1 ACSTPRR
8 RRSPRRER
16 ASSSS
21 TSRAST
27 STSTRCARG
36 ASARSRGPSRASP
49 VPRPSTSATATAFRG
64 GSPGR
69 SRTGRGDGAAAPRPA
84 RARRSSPRSRWRARP
99 PASTPPCSRAR
110 GARTSSSVSS
120 TWAPRRSS
128 RPPSWP
134 SGSARPCPTWIPRA
148 STPAQTAAWYR
159 DRARRR
165 APRWPPSWREHGWS
179 AVTSTGNLDKDSGGT
194 LESACPTTRQYPMEG
209 LAMRRLLVC
218 SLVFGMLLTGATV
231 PALAQDTLKIG
242 APQPMTGPDAPFG
255 DKFKK
260 AYSMAVD
267 EINAKGGVNGKK
279 LEVIIDDHQAKNAL
293 AATVAEKLI
302 TQGKVLVLTG
312 GRASGQA
319 VEIASVAQRLKTP
332 YVVDHPS
339 ADIITAKGFEW
350 VFRNN
355 PTGSIY
361 PQAFNKFITEVPGA
375 MPKSAAVVY
384 DNSVFGKTIS
394 NSAMTFLKSKAVPI
408 VNDEAYP
415 VNSLDFKPV
424 MTKVKANNPDYLLL
438 VAVATTDAILL
449 TRHAKEIGV
458 APRAFVGFGAG
469 FGVEA
474 SPTELAPHSHTP

>member
-1 ACSTPRR
+1 M
-8 RRSPRRER
+8 ED
-16 ASSSS
+16 
-21 TSRAST
+21 
-27 STSTRCARG
+27 
-36 ASARSRGPSRASP
+36 
-49 VPRPSTSATATAFRG
+49 AT
-64 GSPGR
+64 
-69 SRTGRGDGAAAPRPA
+69 
-84 RARRSSPRSRWRARP
+84 
-99 PASTPPCSRAR
+99 
-110 GARTSSSVSS
+110 
-120 TWAPRRSS
+120 
-128 RPPSWP
+128 
-134 SGSARPCPTWIPRA
+134 
-148 STPAQTAAWYR
+148 
-159 DRARRR
+159 
-165 APRWPPSWREHGWS
+165 
-179 AVTSTGNLDKDSGGT
+179 
-194 LESACPTTRQYPMEG
+194 
-209 LAMRRLLVC
+209 MRRLLAFG
-218 SLVFGMLLTGATV
+218 LVFGILLMGAV
-231 PALAQDTLKIG
+231 APATAQDTLKIG

-260 AYSMAVD
+260 AYGMAVE

-279 LEVIIDDHQAKNAL
+279 IEVIIDDHQAKNAM

-302 TQGKVLVLTG
+302 TQSKVLVLTG

-361 PQAFNKFITEVPGA
+361 PQAFNKFISEVPGA

-394 NSAMTFLKSKAVPI
+394 NSAMTFLKSKNVPI

-424 MTKVKANNPDYLLL
+424 MTKVKSNNPDYLLM

-449 TRHAKEIGV
+449 TKHAKEIGV
-458 APRAFVGFGAG
+458 APRAFVGFGGG
-469 FGVEA
+469 FGVEDFA
-474 SPTELAPHSHTP
+474 KELGPQSQNVFSSAAWSGNPNDAAVKEFYKKFHDKYGIWPKEHEVEGYAIVYVIADAMRRAQLTGNVDSDREAIRQALLKTEMTTVFGKLKFGNWAGPLGDPYTNQNIYSPDHSVLAQWLDGKLQNVWPKSNAETNYVFPDNTVKR